1 MTEYE
6 YIELISTFRSENAFH
21 SMNMFTLF
29 VAYVLAAHYAGRD
42 MSSIQ
47 VTALT
52 FLYSVFALTPITA
65 TIASTIQFQDLV
77 SSYHAAFPAGT
88 VGTLPPRLVIF
99 VEATEPVTFTIAWLL
114 SLAYMRNCRIL
125 RTE

>member
-42 MSSIQ
+42 MSSLQ

-52 FLYSVFALTPITA
+52 FLYTVFALTPISS
-65 TIASTIQFQDLV
+65 TIASSIQFHDLV
-77 SSYHAAFPAGT
+77 SSYHTAFPSGT
-88 VGTLPPRLVIF
+88 GGTLPPRLVIF
-99 VEATEPVTFTIAWLL
+99 VEATEPITFTIAWLL
-114 SLAYMRNCRIL
+114 SLAYMRNCRHYRI
-125 RTE
+125 E